1 MSDSKPIDKPIDLF
15 DMGVDMVEKLKE
27 EAEKEAEKNLSQTVS
42 AILDEVKESE
52 VVGTKNSEEIEKDS
66 EQREEI
72 EQKEA
77 TKEKSESTQEESIPL
92 ETFEKVI
99 KLQEQLIQ
107 KIENNEEERI
117 KREAFKK
124 VTEMQEQLSSQMAN
138 MEAMFQKRIMYT
150 EYEEKILDQMHS
162 EIKKCKEGLYEQ
174 PLKPILQ
181 DIIEV
186 RESILR
192 VSKTYLEK
200 PEGEQAIPNKTFADY
215 SYDLQDI
222 LEQYNVNIYQGN
234 KGDAFVPIK
243 QRIMKKE
250 VTHNESLHGKIAD
263 SLSCGY
269 ELGGRVISPERVSVY
284 LYEAEKEVVEEKESE
299 DKIDG

>member
-27 EAEKEAEKNLSQTVS
+27 EAEKEAEKNLSQTVL

-52 VVGTKNSEEIEKDS
+52 VVSTKNSEEIEKDS

-99 KLQEQLIQ
+99 KLQEQL
-107 KIENNEEERI
+107 
-117 KREAFKK
+117 
-124 VTEMQEQLSSQMAN
+124 SSQMAN

-150 EYEEKILDQMHS
+150 EYEEKMLDQMHS

-186 RESILR
+186 RESILK
-192 VSKTYLEK
+192 VSKAYLEK

-215 SYDLQDI
+215 AYDLQDI